1 MLRSIS
7 IAIVAV
13 AASCL
18 LGTTAFAQG
27 PDLTCD
33 DIEFTSLVTSQ
44 YPDVADACQDVVE
57 RDGRR
62 YAQLRAEMVR
72 YLPVS
77 GEVRLRFKD
86 RDGDYGEVV
95 AIKPQAPLN
104 IRLGGQRVALRNV
117 ARGQEFN
124 IYLPPDRWA
133 VASLEGDVV
142 VEELYDVEELPG
154 TASPFPLIGA
164 LGAGLLG
171 LGGALSLRRR
181 SQ

>member
-1 MLRSIS
+1 MFRSIS

-13 AASCL
+13 AAASL
-18 LGTTAFAQG
+18 LGTTAFAQD

-44 YPDVADACQDVVE
+44 YPDVMDACQDVVE
-57 RDGRR
+57 RDGKK
-62 YAQLRAEMVR
+62 YARLSAEMVR

-77 GEVRLRFKD
+77 GEIRLRFKE

-104 IRLGGQRVALRNV
+104 IRLGGRRVAVRNV

-124 IYLPPDRWA
+124 IYLPQDRWA
-133 VASLEGDVV
+133 VAVLEDEVV
-142 VEELYDVEELPG
+142 VEELYDVDELPS
-154 TASPFPLIGA
+154 TASPFPLLGA
-164 LGAGLLG
+164 LGLGLLG